1 MGGRP
6 LLGSAEIADEIRN
19 LLKFAGPQQ
28 PCRRTERGW
37 NPRTPTTNFY
47 LLMLLHI
54 LYMPPAV
61 RCGAITEGRQR
72 QQGCD
77 ATTEA
82 FATERGSTP
91 QTSTAICMTTSLLS
105 YDFHSV
111 SRGCEAPRH
120 NKGER
125 EGNVSRM
132 FRHRLGSAGR
142 GGSNPPSPT
151 KERRQGCRCL
161 NFHRRAPLAAPTP
174 KPVRVAYHKCYKN
187 KFFVPP
193 PRAGGGKL
201 EGKVQ
206 MKVGCKNHG

>member
-1 MGGRP
+1 MKGCSVRV
-6 LLGSAEIADEIRN
+6 SHVRHIAPTN
-19 LLKFAGPQQ
+19 LDRA
-28 PCRRTERGW
+28 CAVARRTNLNMGIGV
-37 NPRTPTTNFY
+37 PGTN
-47 LLMLLHI
+47 I
-54 LYMPPAV
+54 
-61 RCGAITEGRQR
+61 REGRQR

-91 QTSTAICMTTSLLS
+91 QTSAAICMTTSLLS

-151 KERRQGCRCL
+151 KERRQDSVAKASTATREI
-161 NFHRRAPLAAPTP
+161 AAPTP

-187 KFFVPP
+187 KVLCPP
-193 PRAGGGKL
+193 STGWWGKTGREGADEGGLQESWIKGKI
-201 EGKVQ
+201 
-206 MKVGCKNHG
+206 